1 MRHFILVLFLLSVL
15 TFACSPGHWGKSG
28 ALMDDVETFITDR
41 PDSALAMLDRVDPTT
56 LTNRALQAR
65 YSLLRVM
72 AMYKNYKDITTP
84 GLLDDAVRYYSRYGS
99 ADEKLKTFYYQGC
112 ILQAQKDL
120 NSAAISFFQA
130 EQYASQATDSHTV
143 ALLYEAFANVY
154 NKVFNTQKEQEY
166 IEKGLALL
174 KQSKDPMYGSFL
186 GNMAQVYH
194 SKKDWNR
201 ADSLYQEAITFSEAY
216 PRALA
221 GYMSNY
227 ARMKLLQPEK
237 DPTGA
242 MDLLNR
248 KKDISGGGLT
258 PKEVGAYAYASE
270 LLGDKN
276 TADALVARLQ
286 AVPESSRGAVLPWLY
301 RIALSRGDLSRA
313 LTLLQDMRIGE
324 DAQINAVLEDS
335 VSSALQRYNEQLVEK
350 EKNRRGLLVMS
361 FSILL
366 LLSLLL
372 ATIAILRRRNLELE
386 RDNLLR
392 IQASL
397 EKELEET
404 MQEREEE
411 VSRRSEEQERE
422 NFDME
427 TRLCQLKEDFHR
439 ERVAR
444 FRQAGNL
451 GSIVLLKEKNRISDA
466 DGWRLLRREL
476 VYIHHLDGDGA
487 ELIRRMDR
495 ELDGMISRL
504 RKDLNLVGKP
514 REVLFLCCCILD
526 MDAQVLADLAGK
538 DSLDAVYKKR
548 SRLKAKILALGN
560 PEYDVLFKKYDRTRE

>member
-1 MRHFILVLFLLSVL
+1 
-15 TFACSPGHWGKSG
+15 
-28 ALMDDVETFITDR
+28 
-41 PDSALAMLDRVDPTT
+41 
-56 LTNRALQAR
+56 
-65 YSLLRVM
+65 
-72 AMYKNYKDITTP
+72 
-84 GLLDDAVRYYSRYGS
+84 
-99 ADEKLKTFYYQGC
+99 
-112 ILQAQKDL
+112 
-120 NSAAISFFQA
+120 
-130 EQYASQATDSHTV
+130 
-143 ALLYEAFANVY
+143 
-154 NKVFNTQKEQEY
+154 
-166 IEKGLALL
+166 
-174 KQSKDPMYGSFL
+174 
-186 GNMAQVYH
+186 
-194 SKKDWNR
+194 
-201 ADSLYQEAITFSEAY
+201 
-216 PRALA
+216 
-221 GYMSNY
+221 
-227 ARMKLLQPEK
+227 
-237 DPTGA
+237 

-560 PEYDVLFKKYDRTRE
+560 PAYDVLFKKYGQN